1 MVDDPSAWTCTCAA
15 AVPLALGLHHR
26 QQVEGLPAGDAAS
39 VLRDLSDVRY
49 EAAYEFLLEAILHEA
64 RSLQQAPGEE
74 PQLISSERE
83 ARHILLSDLY
93 GACDSATS
101 QTALKSLLCNPAD
114 TISGVCLQVASALA
128 P

>member
-26 QQVEGLPAGDAAS
+26 QQVEGLRAGDAAS

-49 EAAYEFLLEAILHEA
+49 EAAYDFLLEAILHEA
-64 RSLQQAPGEE
+64 RSLQHAPAE

-83 ARHILLSDLY
+83 ARHKILSDLY
-93 GACDSATS
+93 KACDSVSS
-101 QTALKSLLCNPAD
+101 QTCLQSLLCNPAD
-114 TISGVCLQVASALA
+114 TISGVCLQVICALA